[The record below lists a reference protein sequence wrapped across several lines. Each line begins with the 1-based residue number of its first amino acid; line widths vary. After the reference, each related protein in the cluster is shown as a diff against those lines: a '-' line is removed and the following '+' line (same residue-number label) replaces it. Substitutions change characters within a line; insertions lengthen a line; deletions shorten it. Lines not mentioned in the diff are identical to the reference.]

1 MDTKKQRKF
10 LLLNLSLVA
19 FIFIVVMFVVES
31 TGAFGITY
39 KSSGEGVDL
48 FASVYH
54 HVLNNYFEETDPVQ
68 LSKEAINGILESLDP
83 YSDFLEKVD
92 FKQLEDDTKGE
103 FGGLG
108 IAISIV
114 NDYPTIMEYPIE
126 DTPAHKLRLRA
137 GDAIVEVEGKSTYK
151 MPINEVVGM
160 LRGKVGTPVK
170 IKIKRGKQ
178 DELLVYEII
187 RGKIPLK
194 NIPYFGEIDDGIG
207 YIKLR
212 RFNQEAAKELDN
224 ALRELNDKNVK
235 GVIFDLRNNPGGLLI
250 SAQEIAN
257 RFLPKGD
264 LIVFTR
270 DRTDQTREYEALKPA
285 NMPKKPLVVLVNRAS
300 ASASEIVA
308 GAIQDHDRG
317 VLVGETTFGKGSVQ
331 TVYNDIVDGY
341 GLKLTTAHYYT
352 PSHRSIHKE
361 RSIDDLFEE
370 AELIEYMET
379 PEDTLETQDKFYTDN
394 NRIVY
399 GGGGITPDIVIKETI
414 TGNILLQLLS
424 QSVFFDFAVDYT
436 EKHDEIEVDFI
447 VTDEMV
453 EDFKTYIS
461 DEDNFKYSIPGK
473 THFDNFSKRV
483 ALEKYDSDILSMID
497 NLEKALINKRED
509 DFEANKETIK
519 RFLKQEI
526 TAAQFGAAE
535 RTIASKDW
543 DIQLQKAIEILKN
556 PELYNAILSSGFET
570 GAKN

>member
-1 MDTKKQRKF
+1 MDTKKQRKI

-19 FIFIVVMFVVES
+19 FTFIVVMFVIES
-31 TGAFGITY
+31 TGAFGISY
-39 KSSGEGVDL
+39 RSSGEGVEL
-48 FASVYH
+48 FNSVYH
-54 HVLNNYFEETDPVQ
+54 HVLINYFEETDPVQ

-108 IAISIV
+108 IAISLV
-114 NDYPTIMEYPIE
+114 KEYPTIMEYPIE
-126 DTPAHKLRLRA
+126 DTPADKLGLRA

-151 MPINEVVGM
+151 MPLNEVVGM
-160 LRGKVGTPVK
+160 LRGKVGTAVK
-170 IKIKRGKQ
+170 IKIKRGSQ

-187 RGKIPLK
+187 RDKIPLL
-194 NIPYFGEIDDGIG
+194 NIPYFGEIEDGIG
-207 YIKLR
+207 YIKLS

-224 ALRELNDKNVK
+224 ALWELNDKNVK
-235 GVIFDLRNNPGGLLI
+235 GVIFDLRTNPGGLL
-250 SAQEIAN
+250 SAAQEIAN
-257 RFLPKGD
+257 RFLPKNE
-264 LIVFTR
+264 LIVFTH
-270 DRTDQTREYEALKPA
+270 DRTDNKTEYRALESAKLPQ
-285 NMPKKPLVVLVNRAS
+285 MPLVVLVNRAS

-352 PSHRSIHKE
+352 PSSRSIHKE
-361 RSIDDLFEE
+361 RSIDELYAE
-370 AELIEYMET
+370 AEILEYAET
-379 PEDTLETQDKFYTDN
+379 PEDTLEKRDKFFTDKG
-394 NRIVY
+394 RIVY
-399 GGGGITPDIVIKETI
+399 GGGGITPDIIIKETI

-424 QSVFFDFAVDYT
+424 QSVFLYFAVDYT
-436 EKHDEIEVDFI
+436 GKHTELDVDFI
-447 VTDEMV
+447 VTDKMV
-453 EDFKTYIS
+453 EEFKTYIS
-461 DEDNFKYSIPGK
+461 EEDNFKYSIPGK
-473 THFDNFSKRV
+473 THLDNFNKIV

-497 NLEKALINKRED
+497 NLEKTLINKRED
-509 DFEANKETIK
+509 DFEANRETIK

-526 TAAQFGAAE
+526 TASKFGAAE

-556 PELYNAILSSGFET
+556 PESYNAILSSGFET
-570 GAKN
+570 GVKN